1 MKHIYFIILFLI
13 STLNAKIPEGIEQI
27 LSRYSIDSSSIS
39 IDIEDI
45 DTGVKVATLNE
56 NVARIP
62 ASIAKVFTT
71 YSSILH
77 LGFDYRY
84 STLFYYTG
92 TITNGILNGDLIIK
106 SYGDPNLN
114 SNHLKAIVSKIKSK
128 GINEIK
134 GDIVIDRTFFDIP
147 NLNSS
152 GFDKNKYSP
161 YNAMPDS
168 MMFNERVS
176 TIYLKASSNG
186 VKIKKKDNDGSYKV
200 INKVKAVNGSCR
212 GSRSWVNIKVNE
224 DYDRPLVILSG
235 TLSKRC
241 ATKEVCKVLTKPYKT
256 FYYALKQQMR
266 EQRIL
271 NKSRLKLAKIPRYSK
286 NLFIY
291 KSKPLKD
298 IISTINKDSNN
309 LMARQLMLTL
319 GGYLFNRPC
328 TTYKGREAIKK
339 ILTSH
344 GIAFDK
350 RLFIDNGSG
359 LSRNSIV
366 TATSFTN
373 LLRYAF
379 NSEGQKWLNTLSIA
393 GVDGTTKKRFKN
405 SIVKGRGWF
414 KTGTINKVK
423 NIVGYV
429 NSYSGRIY
437 TIVILVNDPKSGYD
451 GANIQNDILK
461 WLVYN
466 Y

>member
-1 MKHIYFIILFLI
+1 LKYIYLIILFL
-13 STLNAKIPEGIEQI
+13 STLDAKIPDGIEEI
-27 LSRYSIDSSSIS
+27 LSKYSIDASSIS

-45 DTGVKVATLNE
+45 DTGVKVATLNQD
-56 NVARIP
+56 VARIP

-77 LGFDYRY
+77 LGFNYRY

-92 TITNGILNGDLIIK
+92 TIANGILNGDLIIK
-106 SYGDPNLN
+106 PYGDPNLN
-114 SNHLKAIVSKIKSK
+114 SNHLIAIVSKIKSK
-128 GINEIK
+128 GINQIK
-134 GDIVIDRTFFDIP
+134 GDIIIDRSFFDIP

-152 GFDKNKYSP
+152 GFDKHKYSP

-176 TIYLKASSNG
+176 TIFVKAGSHG

-200 INKVKAVNGSCR
+200 LNKVRAVNGSCR

-224 DYDRPLVILSG
+224 DYDRPLVVLSG

-241 ATKEVCKVLTKPYKT
+241 DTKEVCKVLTKPYRA
-256 FYYALKQQMR
+256 FYYALKKQMS
-266 EQRIL
+266 EQGIL
-271 NKSRLKLAKIPRYSK
+271 NRARLKLAKTPRYSK

-291 KSKPLKD
+291 KSKPLQD
-298 IISTINKDSNN
+298 IVSTINKDSNN
-309 LMARQLMLTL
+309 VMARQLMLTL
-319 GGYLFNRPC
+319 GGYIFNRPC
-328 TTYKGREAIKK
+328 TIYKGRKAIKK
-339 ILTSH
+339 ILISN
-344 GIAFDK
+344 GVKLDK

-373 LLRYAF
+373 LLRDAF
-379 NSEGQKWLNTLSIA
+379 NSEGQKWLDTLSIA

-423 NIVGYV
+423 NIIGYV

-437 TIVILVNDPKSGYD
+437 SVVILINDPKSGWD
-451 GANIQNDILK
+451 GASIQNDILK

>member
-1 MKHIYFIILFLI
+1 LKYIYLIILFF
-13 STLNAKIPEGIEQI
+13 STLSAKIPEGIEEI
-27 LSRYSIDSSSIS
+27 LARYSIDKSSIS

-56 NVARIP
+56 DVTRIP

-71 YSSILH
+71 YSAILH

-92 TITNGILNGDLIIK
+92 TITNGILTGDLIVK
-106 SYGDPNLN
+106 PYGDPNLK
-114 SNHLKAIVSKIKSK
+114 SEHIVAIVSKIKSK
-128 GINEIK
+128 GINEVK
-134 GDIVIDRTFFDIP
+134 GDIIIDRSFFNIP

-152 GFDKNKYSP
+152 GFDKYKYSP

-176 TIYLKASSNG
+176 TIYVKANSHG
-186 VKIKKKDNDGSYKV
+186 VKVEKQDNDGSYRV
-200 INKVKAVNGSCR
+200 LNKVKAVNGSCR

-224 DYDRPLVILSG
+224 DYNKPLIVLSG
-235 TLSKRC
+235 KLSKRC
-241 ATKEVCKVLTKPYKT
+241 DTKKVCKVLTKPYRA
-256 FYYALKQQMR
+256 FYYAVKKQMR
-266 EQRIL
+266 EQGIKNRA
-271 NKSRLKLAKIPRYSK
+271 RLKLAKTPRYSK

-291 KSKPLKD
+291 KSKPLKE
-298 IISTINKDSNN
+298 IVSTINKDSNN
-309 LMARQLMLTL
+309 VMARQLMLTL
-319 GGYLFNRPC
+319 GGYILNRPC
-328 TTYKGREAIKK
+328 TVSKGRRAVKK
-339 ILTSH
+339 ILTSN
-344 GIAFDK
+344 GIELDR
-350 RLFIDNGSG
+350 RLFLANGCG
-359 LSRNSIV
+359 LSRDSVV
-366 TATSFTN
+366 TAKTLTN
-373 LLRYAF
+373 LLRDAF
-379 NSEGQKWLNTLSIA
+379 NSKGQEWLDTLSIA

-423 NIVGYV
+423 NIIGYV

-437 TIVILVNDPKSGYD
+437 SVVILVNHPKSGGD

-461 WLVYN
+461 WLIYN

>member
-84 STLFYYTG
+84 STLFSYTG

-106 SYGDPNLN
+106 PYGDPNLN
-114 SNHLKAIVSKIKSK
+114 SNHIKAIVSKIKSK
-128 GINEIK
+128 GINQIK
-134 GDIVIDRTFFDIP
+134 GDISIDRTFFDIP

-152 GFDKNKYSP
+152 DFDKNKYSP

-186 VKIKKKDNDGSYKV
+186 VKIEKKDNDGSYKV

-241 ATKEVCKVLTKPYKT
+241 ATQEICKVLTKPYKT

-266 EQRIL
+266 EQGIL
-271 NKSRLKLAKIPRYSK
+271 NRARLKLAKTPRYSK

-319 GGYLFNRPC
+319 GGYIFNRPC
-328 TTYKGREAIKK
+328 TIYKGRKAIKK

-405 SIVKGRGWF
+405 SIVKNRGWF

-423 NIVGYV
+423 NIIGYV

-437 TIVILVNDPKSGYD
+437 SIVILVNHPKSGYD

-461 WLVYN
+461 WLIYN